1 MQLNFIK
8 IRQAKL
14 EDLQSIAEIKVIGW
28 KSAYRGIVADEYL
41 NSISVS
47 DQIYKLKNSYS
58 IENIFVAE
66 NDNEI
71 LGYCR
76 FYDYDKFINCDEE
89 IDCEIR
95 EIYVRPD
102 FKRKGIGSE
111 LFLHT
116 KQYFKQNE
124 KKKLCLSCLR
134 DNYNARKFYE
144 KMGAT
149 SKVGIDLIIGDK
161 SYPCVSYVYNL

>member
-1 MQLNFIK
+1 MQLNLIK

-14 EDLQSIAEIKVIGW
+14 EDLKSIAEIKVVGW
-28 KSAYRGIVADEYL
+28 QSSYRGIVADEYL
-41 NSISVS
+41 NSMFVS
-47 DQIYKLKNSYS
+47 NQIHKLKNSYS

-66 NDNEI
+66 SENEI
-71 LGYCR
+71 IGFCR
-76 FYDYDKFINCDEE
+76 FCDYDESIYCDEE

-102 FKRKGIGSE
+102 FKRKGIGSK

-149 SKVGIDLIIGDK
+149 SKVGKDLIIGDK